1 MKPSLSDDYYVI
13 RMRDSQPRTFWV
25 AYNSSGTLDRKSV
38 IVGNFYWTSYPGAM
52 YNFPT
57 LDDAM
62 DVFTYIAHTAPRWYR
77 EHSDRLM
84 IVDKHGSM
92 VISGC
97 LL

>member
-1 MKPSLSDDYYVI
+1 MKPSLSDEYYVI

-25 AYNSSGTLDRKSV
+25 AYNTSGSLDRKSV
-38 IVGNFYWTSYPGAM
+38 IVGNFYWSTYPGAI

-62 DVFTYIAHTAPRWYR
+62 DVFTYIAQTRWYC

-84 IVDKHGSM
+84 IVDKYGSM
-92 VISGC
+92 VINGC